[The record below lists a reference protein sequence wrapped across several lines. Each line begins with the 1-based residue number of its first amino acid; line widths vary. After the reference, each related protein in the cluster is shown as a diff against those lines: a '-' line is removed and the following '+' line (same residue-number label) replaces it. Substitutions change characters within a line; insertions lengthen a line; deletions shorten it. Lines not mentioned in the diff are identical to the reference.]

1 MYTMVVD
8 ISTFIFIFFLFYFYS
23 IFDFLL
29 NFNSLVVN
37 STITIDNFFF
47 YQNRLSSN
55 SFLIACFISVFIF
68 LILVLNKPVT
78 VLKSITMHINFIVF
92 VSVLFIFA
100 DSFILLFICFEL
112 LLLVSISL
120 LKLTS
125 KSERVLEA
133 VNEMFLWT
141 LFGSFFIL
149 IAFFLFFNFFTINYN
164 FLYTNSS
171 ISLVVGSFFVI
182 GFGVKIP
189 VWPCFSWLLK
199 AHVEAS
205 VEFSILL
212 SGFIVKLGI
221 LGLLKVFDY
230 FYNQTLFNILFFL
243 VLMGIID
250 AVLRLFAQQDLKKIV
265 ALTTIIET
273 NWLFLCFLLG
283 DSISCFI
290 GNSLVVIHC
299 FTTAS
304 EFLIVECISKR
315 YNTRDIFF
323 IGSIWNNTPNLW
335 YLSLLVVLVTIGF
348 PGTSIFILKFMFLSN
363 MINYSILITFFYIF
377 IFFFFLPIFF
387 IRLWLP
393 LWFGLF
399 SRKLFFFD
407 LFSKEVILLSF
418 LIIINIVFGLYPN
431 FINLLI

>member
-171 ISLVVGSFFVI
+171 ISLVVGSFFVK
-182 GFGVKIP
+182 GTCWSFGWV
-189 VWPCFSWLLK
+189 
-199 AHVEAS
+199 
-205 VEFSILL
+205 
-212 SGFIVKLGI
+212 
-221 LGLLKVFDY
+221 
-230 FYNQTLFNILFFL
+230 
-243 VLMGIID
+243 
-250 AVLRLFAQQDLKKIV
+250 
-265 ALTTIIET
+265 
-273 NWLFLCFLLG
+273 
-283 DSISCFI
+283 
-290 GNSLVVIHC
+290 
-299 FTTAS
+299 
-304 EFLIVECISKR
+304 
-315 YNTRDIFF
+315 
-323 IGSIWNNTPNLW
+323 
-335 YLSLLVVLVTIGF
+335 
-348 PGTSIFILKFMFLSN
+348 
-363 MINYSILITFFYIF
+363 FYI
-377 IFFFFLPIFF
+377 IK
-387 IRLWLP
+387 W
-393 LWFGLF
+393 
-399 SRKLFFFD
+399 
-407 LFSKEVILLSF
+407 V
-418 LIIINIVFGLYPN
+418 YC
-431 FINLLI
+431 